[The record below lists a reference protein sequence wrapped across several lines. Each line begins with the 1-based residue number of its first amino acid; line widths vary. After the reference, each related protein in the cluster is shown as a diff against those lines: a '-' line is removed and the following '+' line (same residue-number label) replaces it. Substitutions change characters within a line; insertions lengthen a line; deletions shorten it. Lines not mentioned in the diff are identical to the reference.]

1 MKVKTSETLPN
12 GIGLSIVEVDNPIA
26 VEHFQNRFQ
35 LVLVVKQKNILPKLK
50 NKFRKFKSPPYIYSL
65 KSDVTGENVQV
76 NQILYHE
83 KQICDRSWDDC
94 VTELMEYIS
103 MYNREED
110 LKKQL
115 KRVYKF

>member
-12 GIGLSIVEVDNPIA
+12 GIGLSIIEVDDPIA

-35 LVLVVKQKNILPKLK
+35 LVLVVKEKKILPKLK
-50 NKFRKFKSPPYIYSL
+50 NKFKKFESCPYIYNL
-65 KSDVTGENVQV
+65 RSDKTGENVRV
-76 NQILYHE
+76 NEILYHE

-103 MYNREED
+103 MYNRDEN